1 MNTSSCRWLLT
12 SPIELGALDLPAAIP
27 RQRSVA
33 MYCFMCCVGG
43 ATYVS
48 EKVGGVSKNAEVLP
62 RTGSRYRKFS
72 LSKVVF

>member
-1 MNTSSCRWLLT
+1 
-12 SPIELGALDLPAAIP
+12 
-27 RQRSVA
+27 

-48 EKVGGVSKNAEVLP
+48 EKVGGVSKYAEVLP